1 VESGEGIE
9 SVRVR
14 IPEETRLADRW
25 NPVKE
30 LKDQHADD
38 ESSDDAGG
46 IR

>member
-1 VESGEGIE
+1 MPHIN
-9 SVRVR
+9 
-14 IPEETRLADRW
+14 PW